1 MPSSNPY
8 KIFLFWL
15 LLAGLIVS
23 AIFVCW
29 DLGVLANII
38 AQDITRISVLVLL
51 LLSFSSFYCGFRSWY
66 LTRQSLMLEQVSK
79 HFDTAPSQSNNAII
93 HLFPQG
99 ESVIQDYVNGLL
111 SGNSEHDKTLLTEV
125 MAEALRGSHQVGW
138 FIAGLV
144 IKLGLLGTVIGF
156 VLMLR
161 SISGLDNLDISDI
174 KQLMT
179 QMTQGM
185 GVAMNTTMVGL
196 VCSMLLGLQYLLLDR
211 CADGVVTQAIDLG
224 QECCKTKPNKDL

>member
-1 MPSSNPY
+1 
-8 KIFLFWL
+8 
-15 LLAGLIVS
+15 
-23 AIFVCW
+23 
-29 DLGVLANII
+29 
-38 AQDITRISVLVLL
+38 
-51 LLSFSSFYCGFRSWY
+51 
-66 LTRQSLMLEQVSK
+66 MLEQVSK